1 MPGEVNEESV
11 DEAIRLTL
19 FVGAA
24 RAACTPEEAAA
35 LRAGLRGP
43 LEDYRAGRYSESDI
57 IDIVRQLMPDGWE
70 PAPEWAEA
78 LGRAGFTRGETGK

>member
-1 MPGEVNEESV
+1 M

-24 RAACTPEEAAA
+24 RASLSPESAAV
-35 LRAGLRGP
+35 LRYELAAP
-43 LEDYRAGRYSESDI
+43 LEEYRAGRYDESDI

-70 PAPEWAEA
+70 PAPEWEEA
-78 LGRAGFTRGETGK
+78 LKNAGFTRGETGK